1 MQMQPYVCKER
12 DTETAQWQPLR
23 GGPEER
29 AFQFFPIQVGGPTT
43 YAHSRRY
50 AFIAISVYQLLMALM
65 ALIEFQNYLS
75 GILMIIGCLIA
86 WWAVKEDMNIT
97 YICWW
102 GVLSLA
108 GVIAG
113 IVVAFIDIF
122 ALPSFAV
129 KISTMLIKF
138 NIPLASFCGVVLA
151 WWLYKDYEVQHPAST
166 DMVATWLRAYGLMK
180 QKATPRQADRASS
193 GATLLSQD
201 QIAQY
206 NFAHRFD
213 AIKGSANAAMGQ
225 AGSYGA
231 AYGAMGQ
238 HTFADAQAH
247 SDYYAPA
254 YAAAGQE
261 NLPGAQ
267 AQAGPYGQAFGA
279 VGQDNLAAAQ
289 AKAEEG
295 GFNSSLFGA
304 PAGAQHFATAP
315 VPSNLLSGKSLQGAS
330 NLKHDPFMT
339 KS

>member
-1 MQMQPYVCKER
+1 MQMQPG
-12 DTETAQWQPLR
+12 QWQPLR

-50 AFIAISVYQLLMALM
+50 VFIAISVYQLLMALM

-108 GVIAG
+108 GFIAG
-113 IVVAFIDIF
+113 VVF
-122 ALPSFAV
+122 ACIGFASTAIAV
-129 KISTMLIKF
+129 KISTMLIQF
-138 NIPLASFCGVVLA
+138 NIPLACFCGVVLA

-166 DMVATWLRAYGLMK
+166 DMVATWLRAFGLMK
-180 QKATPRQADRASS
+180 QKATPRQAERPSS
-193 GATLLSQD
+193 GATLLSQG

-213 AIKGSANAAMGQ
+213 AVKGNANAAMGQ

-247 SDYYAPA
+247 SDYYGPA
-254 YAAAGQE
+254 YGATGQE
-261 NLPGAQ
+261 NFPGAQ
-267 AQAGPYGQAFGA
+267 AQAGSYGQAFGA
-279 VGQDNLAAAQ
+279 MGQDNLAAAQ

-304 PAGAQHFATAP
+304 PGGAQHFATAP

-330 NLKHDPFMT
+330 NLKYDPFMT